1 MKTTRLTPRRRL
13 LRAAGCGL
21 LLICCGLLLRALLN
35 RSSAPARDIITVAAV
50 SGEARLFDRLVGAA
64 QLHKPDV
71 ITGLDSAALSRA
83 ALAQYLP
90 QYQSRIGKHSTLLAS
105 HALVEAEQDDTDRPD
120 VTLLAEQAAEE
131 LMHSIDHNKDH
142 VISRLEFQG
151 GAGYSNAQFLEYDQ
165 NADGMLDSYEI
176 EKWELDKRE
185 SIITL
190 RSIAAL
196 DLEVGGLDGAPRLA
210 LTVMSDTEW
219 DCDAV
224 AAAFPEDGLR
234 GMLLIGR
241 MNWQRTGCL
250 SKAPL
255 KPFRVFVTPGLDQHL
270 GIFMAVPSKWT
281 GAIKKH
287 HQIVPSAT
295 RRLVGGILD
304 CSNHSDCGPG
314 AVCGCG
320 QCSDASTVE

>member
-1 MKTTRLTPRRRL
+1 MKTTRLTPRYRVL
-13 LRAAGCGL
+13 HAAGCGL

-83 ALAQYLP
+83 ALARYLP

-165 NADGMLDSYEI
+165 NADGMLDSYEV
-176 EKWELDKRE
+176 EKWELDRRE
-185 SIITL
+185 SIVTL